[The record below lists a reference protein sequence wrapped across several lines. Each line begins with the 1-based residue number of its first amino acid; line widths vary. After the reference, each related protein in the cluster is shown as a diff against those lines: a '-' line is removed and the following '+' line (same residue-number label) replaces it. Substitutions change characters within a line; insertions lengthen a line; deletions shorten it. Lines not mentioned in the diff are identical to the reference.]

1 MPSLS
6 NKFQFDRLA
15 CFLHHTVMNREEE
28 GDMKKSHHDI
38 VIIGGGIIGGAIAY
52 YCAKAGLDITILEK
66 NELASGTSSRCDGN
80 ILAIDKDPGFDSQMS
95 LVSQRLV
102 HELNRELDMSF
113 EYRNPGSILV
123 CESELEME
131 AAQQWVN
138 RQQEAGLDFTMLDR
152 EDLRN
157 ESKYF
162 ADDLYGGLEC
172 KTDSTVNP
180 YMLTFSMFHSA
191 EKLGAKVKKQ
201 TEVKHIKKQPDH
213 TFLLE
218 TNEGWITANR
228 VINAC
233 GIWAPFIGQMLGVDI
248 PIKPRKGHILV
259 ASRQQPVGL
268 RKVMEFGY
276 LISKFGGERKVD
288 EDIEKYGVALVFEPT
303 EAQNFLIGSSREFVG
318 FDTKVNHDVAKTI
331 ARRAVRFY
339 PKIADMSIIRTYA
352 GLRPWTEDHL
362 PIICEVEEVPGFYI
376 AAGHEGDGISLAA
389 VTGKL
394 IQELLQHKDT
404 CIPTEPVHLSRF
416 QKGVLHK

>member
-1 MPSLS
+1 MVTTIHR
-6 NKFQFDRLA
+6 D
-15 CFLHHTVMNREEE
+15 V
-28 GDMKKSHHDI
+28 
-38 VIIGGGIIGGAIAY
+38 VVIGGGIMGAAIAY
-52 YCAKAGLDITILEK
+52 YGAKAGLDITVLEK

-95 LVSQRLV
+95 LKSQQLV
-102 HELNRELDMSF
+102 HQLNQELDISF

-123 CESELEME
+123 CENDKEME
-131 AAQQWVN
+131 AANKWV
-138 RQQEAGLDFTMLDR
+138 RQQQEAGLDFRMLNR

-191 EKLGAKVKKQ
+191 KKLGVKIHQ
-201 TEVKHIKKQPDH
+201 NTEVTNLKVEANGEFTIE
-213 TFLLE
+213 T
-218 TNEGWITANR
+218 TNEVFTAKK
-228 VINAC
+228 VVNAC
-233 GIWAPFIGQMLGVDI
+233 GVWAPVIGKMLDVEV
-248 PIKPRKGHILV
+248 PIIPRKGQLIV

-276 LISKFGGERKVD
+276 LISKFGGERVVD
-288 EDIEKYGVALVFEPT
+288 PITEKYGVALVFEPT
-303 EAQNFLIGSSREFVG
+303 ESQNFLIGSSREFGG
-318 FDTKVNHDVAKTI
+318 FTTKVNHEVTKTI

-339 PKIADMSIIRTYA
+339 PKIADMTVIRTYA

-362 PIICEVEEVPGFYI
+362 PIISEVEEIPGFYI

-394 IQELLQHKDT
+394 IEEMLNET
-404 CIPTEPVHLSRF
+404 ATSIPIEPLRLSRF
-416 QKGVLHK
+416 KERVTLV

>member
-1 MPSLS
+1 M
-6 NKFQFDRLA
+6 Q
-15 CFLHHTVMNREEE
+15 
-28 GDMKKSHHDI
+28 KSHHDI
-38 VIIGGGIIGGAIAY
+38 VVIGGGIIGGAIAY
-52 YCAKAGLDITILEK
+52 YCAKAGLEIMVLEK

-95 LVSQRLV
+95 LVSQQLV
-102 HELNRELDMSF
+102 HELDKDLEIKF

-123 CESELEME
+123 CESDVEME
-131 AAQQWVN
+131 AAQRWVT
-138 RQQEAGLDFTMLDR
+138 RQQEAGLEFTMLDR
-152 EDLRN
+152 VDLRN
-157 ESKYF
+157 ESKFF

-191 EKLGAKVKKQ
+191 EKLGAKIRKH
-201 TEVKHIKKQPDH
+201 TEVKNIKKQPKG
-213 TFLLE
+213 TFLIE
-218 TNEGWITANR
+218 TNEGIMTANK

-233 GIWAPFIGQMLGVDI
+233 GIWAPFIGQMLGVDV
-248 PIKPRKGHILV
+248 PIKPRKGHIIV

-276 LISKFGGERKVD
+276 LISKFGGERTVD
-288 EDIEKYGVALVFEPT
+288 ADIEKYGVALVFEPT
-303 EAQNFLIGSSREFVG
+303 EAQNFLIGSSRQFVG
-318 FDTKVNHDVAKTI
+318 FDTKVNHDVVKMI

-362 PIICEVEEVPGFYI
+362 PIICEIEEIPGFYI

-394 IQELLQHKDT
+394 VQELLQHKDT
-404 CIPTEPVHLSRF
+404 CIPTEPVNINRF
-416 QKGVLHK
+416 KKGVLHK